1 MMTDQPDARATNDSP
16 GTHLGE
22 PLLVEDVLL
31 LLFQPGSGSI
41 AGENILF
48 YVLGGAALGDLS
60 LQERIE
66 VRKEGALT
74 NRVHALDAR
83 TPVDEVLAP
92 GLEYIEQ
99 KPRDVQTVLAAIGPN
114 LRAPVLDRLVQ
125 RGDLTREHGR
135 SLGIFPTTKL
145 GLGSD
150 RRAVLIERV
159 RSVLTDGETPDI
171 RTAASVAL
179 LSASGTLPQ
188 FDREIPWS
196 GDVYT
201 RAKAIERG
209 DWGAAAAAEAVTR
222 TMSAVLSNAL
232 IAAFALPQN

>member
-1 MMTDQPDARATNDSP
+1 MTDQYDARSTNDALSP
-16 GTHLGE
+16 HLGD
-22 PLLVEDVLL
+22 PLLVEDVML
-31 LLFQPGSGSI
+31 LLFQPDSGSI

-48 YVLGGAALGDLS
+48 YVLGGAALGDLA

-74 NRVHALDAR
+74 NRIHALDPHAV
-83 TPVDEVLAP
+83 PDELLAP
-92 GLEYIEQ
+92 ALEYIER

-114 LRAPVLDRLVQ
+114 LRAPVLDRLVE
-125 RGDLTREHGR
+125 RGDLTREQGR

-145 GLGSD
+145 ALGSD
-150 RRAVLIERV
+150 RRAALIERV

-171 RTAASVAL
+171 RTAASIAL

-188 FDREIPWS
+188 FDGEIPWS

-201 RAKAIERG
+201 RAKTIERG

-222 TMSAVLSNAL
+222 TMGAVLSNAL
-232 IAAFALPQN
+232 IAAFALPRT

>member
-1 MMTDQPDARATNDSP
+1 MMTDQPDARSTNDSP

-41 AGENILF
+41 AGENLLF

-92 GLEYIEQ
+92 ALEYIER

-125 RGDLTREHGR
+125 RGDLTREQGR
-135 SLGIFPTTKL
+135 SLGIFPATKL

-150 RRAVLIERV
+150 RRAGLIERV
-159 RSVLTDGETPDI
+159 RSVLTHGETPDI
-171 RTAASVAL
+171 RTAASIAL

-188 FDREIPWS
+188 FDGEIPWS

-232 IAAFALPQN
+232 IAAFALPRT

>member
-1 MMTDQPDARATNDSP
+1 MTDQRDARSTDDSASP
-16 GTHLGE
+16 HLGD
-22 PLLVEDVLL
+22 PLFVEDVML
-31 LLFQPGSGSI
+31 LLFQPDSGSI

-48 YVLGGAALGDLS
+48 YVLGGAALGDLA

-74 NRVHALDAR
+74 NRIHALESHAA
-83 TPVDEVLAP
+83 PDEVLAP
-92 GLEYIEQ
+92 ALEYIEQ

-114 LRAPVLDRLVQ
+114 LRAPVLDRLVE
-125 RGDLTREHGR
+125 RGDLTREQGR

-145 GLGSD
+145 ALGSD
-150 RRAVLIERV
+150 RRAALIERV
-159 RSVLTDGETPDI
+159 RSVLTDGETPDT
-171 RTAASVAL
+171 RTAASIAL

-188 FDREIPWS
+188 FNGEIPWS

-201 RAKAIERG
+201 RAKTIERG

-232 IAAFALPQN
+232 IAAFALPRT

>member
-1 MMTDQPDARATNDSP
+1 MMTDQPDARSTNDSP
-16 GTHLGE
+16 DPHLGE
-22 PLLVEDVLL
+22 PLLVEDVML
-31 LLFQPGSGSI
+31 LLFQPDSGSI

-48 YVLGGAALGDLS
+48 YVLGGAALGDLA

-66 VRKEGALT
+66 MRNEGALT
-74 NRVHALDAR
+74 SRIHALDAH
-83 TPVDEVLAP
+83 TAPDELLVP
-92 GLEYIEQ
+92 GLEYIER
-99 KPRDVQTVLAAIGPN
+99 KPRDAQTVLAAIGPN
-114 LRAPVLDRLVQ
+114 LRAPVLDRLVE

-145 GLGSD
+145 ALGSD

-171 RTAASVAL
+171 RTAASIAL

-188 FDREIPWS
+188 FHREIPWS

-209 DWGAAAAAEAVTR
+209 DWGAAAAAEAVAR
-222 TMSAVLSNAL
+222 TMSAVLTNAL
-232 IAAFALPQN
+232 IAAFALPKN